1 MAVQARPSAPS
12 AFMRTLG
19 RRLQLSFTVYQDAA
33 LDALDALLPKTVVD
47 TYSDTKRK
55 RRACIGDIRVDKI
68 RQMLDSGFGV
78 TRSKMQISFHESF
91 LAATSRHLYSED
103 ENVDW
108 ARVKTQQGWE
118 DTRSVVL
125 CQTPRRFGK
134 TWSVGLFIAAYVV
147 TVPNSEQS
155 IFSTGKRASSKM
167 LELIKGF
174 VAKVVDPRD
183 IVKSNA
189 EILVLRHPGTGEKSI
204 VNSYPAASKTLR
216 GSGGD
221 VLWLEE

>member
-1 MAVQARPSAPS
+1 MNTAS

-19 RRLQLSFTVYQDAA
+19 RRLHLSFTVYQDAA
-33 LDALDALLPKTVVD
+33 LDALDALLPKSVVD

-68 RQMLDSGFGV
+68 RHMLDSGFGV

-118 DTRSVVL
+118 DTRSVVVSVSFIIAL
-125 CQTPRRFGK
+125 KWLNFLFTFVLSFFPSCAKRHAVSERRG
-134 TWSVGLFIAAYVV
+134 A
-147 TVPNSEQS
+147 
-155 IFSTGKRASSKM
+155 
-167 LELIKGF
+167 
-174 VAKVVDPRD
+174 
-183 IVKSNA
+183 
-189 EILVLRHPGTGEKSI
+189 
-204 VNSYPAASKTLR
+204 
-216 GSGGD
+216 
-221 VLWLEE
+221 

>member
-1 MAVQARPSAPS
+1 MTASS

-33 LDALDALLPKTVVD
+33 LDALDALLPKSVVD

-55 RRACIGDIRVDKI
+55 RRACMGDIRVDKI
-68 RQMLDSGFGV
+68 RHMLESGFGV
-78 TRSKMQISFHESF
+78 TRSKMQVSFHESF

-125 CQTPRRFGK
+125 AQTPRRFGK

-155 IFSTGKRASSKM
+155 IFSSKNFH
-167 LELIKGF
+167 I
-174 VAKVVDPRD
+174 RC
-183 IVKSNA
+183 
-189 EILVLRHPGTGEKSI
+189 
-204 VNSYPAASKTLR
+204 
-216 GSGGD
+216 
-221 VLWLEE
+221 

>member
-1 MAVQARPSAPS
+1 MASS

-19 RRLQLSFTVYQDAA
+19 RRLDLSFTVYQDAA
-33 LDALDALLPKTVVD
+33 LDALDALLPKSVVD

-55 RRACIGDIRVDKI
+55 RRACLGDIRVDKI
-68 RQMLDSGFGV
+68 RHMLDSGFGV

-91 LAATSRHLYSED
+91 LAATSRHLYSSD

-155 IFSTGKRASSKM
+155 IFSSKR
-167 LELIKGF
+167 F
-174 VAKVVDPRD
+174 H
-183 IVKSNA
+183 
-189 EILVLRHPGTGEKSI
+189 VLC
-204 VNSYPAASKTLR
+204 
-216 GSGGD
+216 
-221 VLWLEE
+221 